1 MNIGILFY
9 ALGWKII
16 KIFTDLKNECGHSF
30 GRVGLWQAPT
40 DPPRSC
46 NLKQHFWTAST
57 HSIVATALGLL
68 RYALI
73 VVTRFSPVV
82 QLEQ

>member
-30 GRVGLWQAPT
+30 GRVGLWQAPST
-40 DPPRSC
+40 FEPR
-46 NLKQHFWTAST
+46 
-57 HSIVATALGLL
+57 
-68 RYALI
+68 ALI
-73 VVTRFSPVV
+73 
-82 QLEQ
+82 LL